1 MKDFSKDFPILKNV
15 IYLDNGA
22 TSLTPECVI
31 EAMNKYY
38 REFNA
43 NIHRSIH
50 KLGEKATEEY
60 ENARIK
66 IANFIN
72 ARPNEIIFTRGTTE
86 SLNLLAYSLLND
98 IKGRN
103 EIVLSEMEHH
113 SNLVPWQQLAKEK
126 GLKLRYIKHNLNE
139 VINDKTLVV
148 SVTHVSNV
156 IGVRND
162 IKKIA
167 DIAHSKGALV
177 IVDAAQSIPHMKID
191 VKELGI
197 DFLAFSGHKMLG
209 PTGVGVLYGRA
220 GLLDK
225 MKPFLFGGEMISRVS
240 FNESEWNDIPFKF
253 EAGTPNIAG
262 VIGLGK
268 AVEYLND
275 IGMDNIESHCKELV
289 KYCYEKLKEIQD
301 IEIYSSKNS
310 SLISFN
316 IKNIHS
322 HDVAAILDKHNI
334 AVRAG
339 HMCAMPLVHDILK
352 QSAIVRASFYFY
364 NTKDDAD
371 ELIEGIKKVK
381 EVFA

>member
-1 MKDFSKDFPILKNV
+1 
-15 IYLDNGA
+15 
-22 TSLTPECVI
+22 
-31 EAMNKYY
+31 
-38 REFNA
+38 
-43 NIHRSIH
+43 
-50 KLGEKATEEY
+50 
-60 ENARIK
+60 
-66 IANFIN
+66 
-72 ARPNEIIFTRGTTE
+72 
-86 SLNLLAYSLLND
+86 
-98 IKGRN
+98 
-103 EIVLSEMEHH
+103 
-113 SNLVPWQQLAKEK
+113 
-126 GLKLRYIKHNLNE
+126 
-139 VINDKTLVV
+139 
-148 SVTHVSNV
+148 
-156 IGVRND
+156 
-162 IKKIA
+162 
-167 DIAHSKGALV
+167 
-177 IVDAAQSIPHMKID
+177 MKID

-339 HMCAMPLVHDILK
+339 HMCCQPLMKKLGIP
-352 QSAIVRASFYFY
+352 AAVRASFYLY
-364 NTKDDAD
+364 NNKKDIDA
-371 ELIEGIKKVK
+371 LITALNEAVK
-381 EVFA
+381 FFRI